1 MRSHR
6 GCAWLSVSELL
17 STYEMSYR
25 SSVALISHMN
35 FASLSS
41 HDDISPTS
49 LTSMDL
55 SDGGYMSGVFNL
67 RMNYYM
73 CKTFL
78 ALENSQIAS

>member
-25 SSVALISHMN
+25 SSVVLISHMN

-49 LTSMDL
+49 LTSLDL
-55 SDGGYMSGVFNL
+55 SDGGVYGWGFTL
-67 RMNYYM
+67 
-73 CKTFL
+73 
-78 ALENSQIAS
+78 